1 MKTYLGLYF
10 EVFPKDPWTEILLAQ
25 LQNLPFE
32 TFEIT
37 KKGINAYIK
46 ELEFKESLLNQI
58 DLFSNDK
65 IKIELKSKKIPFK
78 NWNLKWEKN
87 FRPIE
92 IDSNCVIRADFHKK
106 FDKKYELVINPRMS
120 FGTGH
125 HETTFMMMKFALKMN
140 LKHKSILDMG
150 CGTSILSI
158 LASKLGAK
166 KIDAIDNNPLC
177 LENSKENILVNN
189 CCNINLILDDK
200 IDKKKSLYDVIFANI
215 NLNVLIQQIP
225 DFSNSLNLN
234 GDLILSGFYVK
245 DISKIKKKCKSFG
258 LYLTDQKQKNEW
270 CSLKFNYACE
280 RSKY

>member
-1 MKTYLGLYF
+1 MRTYLGLYF
-10 EVFPKDPWTEILLAQ
+10 KVFPKDPWTEILLAQ

-46 ELEFKESLLNQI
+46 ELEFKKSILNQI

-65 IKIELKSKKIPFK
+65 VKIELKCKKIPFE

-245 DISKIKKKCKSFG
+245 DISKIKKKCKRFG

-270 CSLKFNYACE
+270 CSLRFNYAC
-280 RSKY
+280 

>member
-1 MKTYLGLYF
+1 MRTYLGLYF
-10 EVFPKDPWTEILLAQ
+10 KVFPKDPWTEILFAQ

-37 KKGINAYIK
+37 KKGINAYIN

-58 DLFSNDK
+58 DLFSNHK
-65 IKIELKSKKIPFK
+65 IKIELKFKKIPFK

-87 FRPIE
+87 FKPIE
-92 IDSNCVIRADFHKK
+92 IDSNCIIRADFHKK
-106 FDKKYELVINPRMS
+106 VNKKYELVINPRMS

-158 LASKLGAK
+158 LASKIGAK
-166 KIDAIDNNPLC
+166 KIDAIDNNPIC
-177 LENSKENILVNN
+177 LENSEENILVNN
-189 CCNINLILDDK
+189 CCNINLIFDDK
-200 IDKKKSLYDVIFANI
+200 IDKSKSFYDVIFANI

-225 DFSNSLNLN
+225 DYSNSLNLN

-245 DISKIKKKCKSFG
+245 DISKIKNKCERFG
-258 LYLTDQKQKNEW
+258 LHLTDQKQKNEW
-270 CSLKFNYACE
+270 CSLRFNYAC
-280 RSKY
+280 